1 MTGGVRA
8 KKASPNQPK
17 FYAFLNSTIALL
29 MTLAGFVV
37 HDLLIAR
44 GALSFYSLICF
55 IAVLLNF
62 SLLYMWA
69 RFLAF
74 KSLDRLLFVLMGIEW
89 CWVVYSIG
97 GLYLAPYHPISV
109 SFSLITALIIWQIH
123 QQASNKWMSTAAFS
137 IFGAVALGLT
147 VWQGLE
153 DWSISA
159 TAKLNLKSEKSPM
172 VAKTIAPGGSHST
185 SNDGFREAWSY
196 AGETGPSMWGQLT
209 PEFST
214 CSSGLHQSPIDIPR
228 HAFLTRHWV
237 KTYWGAELGKVNS
250 DGQSVKVDLSGKV
263 RFDVD
268 RKSYK
273 ATEIHLHSPSE
284 HQLSGLS
291 YPMEIQMILETG
303 RGDKIAVAAFAEI
316 GSENPELEKILSKL
330 KPDGSGAIQPI
341 DHFAVS
347 HLFPDDFSAYRYQG
361 SMTVPPCT
369 EGYAWSILRKPIE
382 LSADQMAAFRKHVSS
397 NSRPIQPF
405 HGRKFEVNL
414 LPMTH

>member
-8 KKASPNQPK
+8 KKISPNQPK

-29 MTLAGFVV
+29 MALVGFVV

-55 IAVLLNF
+55 IAVVLNF
-62 SLLYMWA
+62 SLLYLWG

-74 KSLDRLLFVLMGIEW
+74 KSPERLLFVVIGMEW
-89 CWVVYSIG
+89 CWVVYSIS
-97 GLYLAPYHPISV
+97 GLYLAPNHPISIGL
-109 SFSLITALIIWQIH
+109 SLMTALIIWQIH
-123 QQASNKWMSTAAFS
+123 QQASSKWMSTAAFS

-159 TAKLNLKSEKSPM
+159 TAKLNLKSEKSPLA
-172 VAKTIAPGGSHST
+172 AKTMTPGGSHSI
-185 SNDGFREAWSY
+185 SNDGVRDAWSY

-228 HAFLTRHWV
+228 HAFLTRQWV
-237 KTYWGAELGKVNS
+237 KTHWGAELGKVLS

-268 RKSYK
+268 RKSFRAK
-273 ATEIHLHSPSE
+273 EIHLHSPSE

-316 GSENPELEKILSKL
+316 GSENPEFEKILSKL
-330 KPDGSGAIQPI
+330 KTDGSGAIQSI
-341 DHFAVS
+341 DNLAVS
-347 HLFPDDFSAYRYQG
+347 HLFPDDFSAYRYHG
-361 SMTVPPCT
+361 SMTVPPCA

-382 LSADQMAAFRKHVSS
+382 LSAHQLAAFRKHVSS

-405 HGRKFEVNL
+405 NGRKFEVS
-414 LPMTH
+414 LPPLAH

>member
-1 MTGGVRA
+1 MKGGVRA
-8 KKASPNQPK
+8 KKISPNQPK

-29 MTLAGFVV
+29 MALAGFVV

-55 IAVLLNF
+55 IAVVFNF
-62 SLLYMWA
+62 SLLYLWA
-69 RFLAF
+69 RFLVF
-74 KSLDRLLFVLMGIEW
+74 KSPEWLLFAVMGIEW
-89 CWVVYSIG
+89 CWVVHSIS
-97 GLYLAPYHPISV
+97 GLYLTPHHLF
-109 SFSLITALIIWQIH
+109 SFGLSLITALIIWQIY
-123 QQASNKWMSTAAFS
+123 QLSSGKWMSTAAFS

-159 TAKLNLKSEKSPM
+159 TAKLHLKSGKSPM
-172 VAKTIAPGGSHST
+172 VAETLTTGGSHPI

-196 AGETGPSMWGQLT
+196 AGETGPSMWGQLR
-209 PEFST
+209 PEFSQ

-228 HAFLTRHWV
+228 HAFLTRQWVRTHWG
-237 KTYWGAELGKVNS
+237 KELGTVAS
-250 DGQSVKVDLSGKV
+250 DRQFFKVDLSGKV

-268 RKSYK
+268 RKSFRAK
-273 ATEIHLHSPSE
+273 EIHLHSPSE

-303 RGDKIAVAAFAEI
+303 RGEKIAVAAFAEI
-316 GSENPELEKILSKL
+316 GSENPEFGKILSKL
-330 KPDGSGAIQPI
+330 NSGGSGAIQSI
-341 DHFAVS
+341 DNLAVS
-347 HLFPDDFSAYRYQG
+347 HLFPSDFSAYRYQG

-382 LSADQMAAFRKHVSS
+382 LSAHQIAAFRKHFPP

-405 HGRKFEVNL
+405 NGRKFEVS
-414 LPMTH
+414 LPPLAH